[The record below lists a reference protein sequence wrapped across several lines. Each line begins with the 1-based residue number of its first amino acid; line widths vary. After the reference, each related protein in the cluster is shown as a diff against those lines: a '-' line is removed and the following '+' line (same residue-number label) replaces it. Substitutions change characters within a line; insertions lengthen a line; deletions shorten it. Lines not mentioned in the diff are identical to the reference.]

1 MLPEMLK
8 VNDLFCNNNET
19 ELKEKNTSSSSF
31 SAVIIFDSTKLL
43 YEHTDNSLTLNGE
56 TPRLEDEDVSYVD
69 KLIIEKKIQF
79 ERTKL
84 DILVEELTAKLAI
97 ELKFFPL
104 DDPEITNAEKYVLDI
119 EKNYSMRVLG
129 EVLQNIFIKY
139 NDYCN
144 MLIGICRILGRFE
157 LKEVMPWG
165 PTTLIGL
172 LLHKSETVKEYAVSV
187 VENWAD
193 VELLPILRNLD
204 CSSGWLK
211 KYIDDVVQYLEEC
224 YVLHKKTV

>member
-104 DDPEITNAEKYVLDI
+104 DDPEITNAEKYALDI

-139 NDYCN
+139 NDY
-144 MLIGICRILGRFE
+144 L
-157 LKEVMPWG
+157 
-165 PTTLIGL
+165 
-172 LLHKSETVKEYAVSV
+172 
-187 VENWAD
+187 
-193 VELLPILRNLD
+193 
-204 CSSGWLK
+204 
-211 KYIDDVVQYLEEC
+211 
-224 YVLHKKTV
+224 

>member
-84 DILVEELTAKLAI
+84 DILVEELTAK
-97 ELKFFPL
+97 
-104 DDPEITNAEKYVLDI
+104 LDI